1 MPIFFFA
8 DIKFLDNIGKNNN
21 YKHCRTSK
29 NNEIFGY
36 CCVFYRGVIIL
47 GITKEKRFNTQ
58 RIRHTEQYHKN
69 AYFIKNTITHPS
81 EIFIIIHK
89 QPSQKNHVKRL
100 VDHKC
105 QPTDYYRK

>member
-36 CCVFYRGVIIL
+36 CCVFYQRVIIL
-47 GITKEKRFNTQ
+47 GITEEKRFNTQ
-58 RIRHTEQYHKN
+58 RIRHTEQCHKN
-69 AYFIKNTITHPS
+69 AYLIKSTITCES
-81 EIFIIIHK
+81 QICISIGK
-89 QPSQKNHVKRL
+89 QPSYKKLGKGQ
-100 VDHKC
+100 
-105 QPTDYYRK
+105 